1 MPLQCSKGGSADTD
15 LCPEEGGSSEAQVNA
30 LKTSKTH
37 YYLIYDVRFTRSM
50 PKNLVIPSSAIL
62 AELVKP

>member
-1 MPLQCSKGGSADTD
+1 MSLQCSRSGSADTD
-15 LCPEEGGSSEAQVNA
+15 PEERRSSEAQVNA
-30 LKTSKTH
+30 LKMSKTH
-37 YYLIYDVRFTRSM
+37 YYLIYDVKFTRSM